1 MYQTKE
7 GSSLKI
13 HVEMIEGRER
23 AERGEEAPILH
34 LLLFSSQN
42 YTQRMMD
49 KFEKHLSVTEDTK
62 ILIQSLIDML
72 IYIKSI

>member
-34 LLLFSSQN
+34 LLFSSQN
-42 YTQRMMD
+42 YAQRMMD

-62 ILIQSLIDML
+62 ILIQTLIDML